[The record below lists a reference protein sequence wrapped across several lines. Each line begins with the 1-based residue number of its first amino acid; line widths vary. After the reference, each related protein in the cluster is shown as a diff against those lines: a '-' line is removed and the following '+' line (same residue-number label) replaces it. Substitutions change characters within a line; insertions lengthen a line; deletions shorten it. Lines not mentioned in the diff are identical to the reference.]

1 VPAIKICGITQSEDA
16 IQATACGADA
26 LGFIFYP
33 KSPRCVTP
41 EQAKGIIYRLLK
53 GSVGITAGSS
63 FFSPSGRIS
72 TVGVFVNEDPDRVMD
87 IATFCG
93 LDLIQLHG
101 DESAAYCGR
110 FPAERLIK
118 AFALKTA
125 ADLKDIGHFKVRA
138 ILIDAHDP
146 ARFGGTGKTSNWE
159 LAAQAKATAPLILSG
174 GLHSGNIREA
184 IEAVGP
190 EAVDINSGVETS
202 PGVKDHDKV
211 KALIE
216 KIRSLT

>member
-1 VPAIKICGITQSEDA
+1 MAIKICGITRLEDA
-16 IQATACGADA
+16 IYATACGVDA

-33 KSPRCVTP
+33 KSPRCITP
-41 EQAKGIIYRLLK
+41 EHAKSIISRLPR
-53 GSVGITAGSS
+53 GSVGITASS
-63 FFSPSGRIS
+63 SVFSASEKVS

-101 DESAAYCGR
+101 DESPAYCGR

-118 AFALKTA
+118 AFFLKTE
-125 ADLKDIGHFKVRA
+125 DNLKDMGCFKVRA
-138 ILIDAHDP
+138 ILIDTYDP
-146 ARFGGTGKTSNWE
+146 VRYGGTGKTSNWA
-159 LAAQAKATAPLILSG
+159 LAAQAKALGPLILSG

-184 IEAVGP
+184 IEAVDP
-190 EAVDINSGVETS
+190 EAVDINSGVEAS
-202 PGVKDHDKV
+202 PGIKDHDKV

-216 KIRSLT
+216 KIRSL